1 MRKALGVLGI
11 VGTVLAS
18 RAPGALACGDKFLVV
33 GRTVRTQRLQGAVHR
48 AAILMYVSPGGALV
62 QALKET
68 GLDRQLTLAGHKL
81 EPVKDGG
88 ALDRALATGNYDL
101 VLADLSDMTALEP
114 RVGAA
119 PAHPTLLPIVYNP
132 TGEELETAQREY
144 RCVMRSP
151 STRQGYLAVIEDAM
165 AARLKR
171 NRAPA
176 H

>member
-1 MRKALGVLGI
+1 
-11 VGTVLAS
+11 
-18 RAPGALACGDKFLVV
+18 
-33 GRTVRTQRLQGAVHR
+33 
-48 AAILMYVSPGGALV
+48 MYVSPGGALV
-62 QALKET
+62 EALKET
-68 GLDRQLTLAGHKL
+68 GLDRQLTLAGHKV
-81 EPVKDGG
+81 EPVKSG

-101 VLADLSDMTALEP
+101 VLADLSDMTALEA

-119 PAHPTLLPIVYNP
+119 PTHPTLLPIVYNP

-165 AARLKR
+165 AARQKR
-171 NRAPA
+171 NRARA